1 MMNDKNILY
10 TFSSIHKKNGTLFAS
25 VHVDYKNV
33 PDFIIG
39 IADNDLLRVNTRIIM
54 DIFSIAAHA
63 KLVLKRREC
72 GESNMPDSFSVACN
86 VSSGIKAIESATV

>member
-1 MMNDKNILY
+1 MLY
-10 TFSSIHKKNGTLFAS
+10 TFSNIHKKGSTLFAR
-25 VHVDYKNV
+25 VHIDYDKV
-33 PDFIIG
+33 PDFTIG

-72 GESNMPDSFSVACN
+72 GGDRHMPDSFNIDCN
-86 VSSGIKAIESATV
+86 VDGGVKAIESALTE